1 MNNSNSKMPLSR
13 QLRYEKQCRQNWKDN
28 ATQKQEKIREYVQA
42 NRALKK
48 SRDAWKAKAIEA
60 KKQIKDLEKQVKLLK
75 KQLAS
80 SSSSSSSSSQ
90 KTTVNYTEETD
101 KTDTFL

>member
-13 QLRYEKQCRQNWKDN
+13 QLRYEKPCRQNWKDN

-48 SRDAWKAKAIEA
+48 SRDA
-60 KKQIKDLEKQVKLLK
+60 
-75 KQLAS
+75 
-80 SSSSSSSSSQ
+80 
-90 KTTVNYTEETD
+90 
-101 KTDTFL
+101 